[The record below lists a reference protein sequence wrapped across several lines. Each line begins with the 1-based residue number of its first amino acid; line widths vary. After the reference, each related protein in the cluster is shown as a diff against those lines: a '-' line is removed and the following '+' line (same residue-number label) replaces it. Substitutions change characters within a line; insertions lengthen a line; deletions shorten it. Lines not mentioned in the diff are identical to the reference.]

1 MATVLNENDSQR
13 QRNFVRARCSCSQV
27 FFCLKKYGF
36 VKPEKDSKENMRGG
50 VNI

>member
-1 MATVLNENDSQR
+1 MVTVLNENDSQR

-27 FFCLKKYGF
+27 LFCLKESGF
-36 VKPEKDSKENMRGG
+36 VKPEIDSKENMRGG